1 MRNDLKALGVGLLT
15 TVALSAAVAAAQ
27 QERAPWAL
35 GMSPTFSGRIPN
47 WAQGDAMTPGEG
59 VISVLYDPGDGQEL
73 EIAQGIVRSNGDFDL
88 SLRPAGAVPGGGRRP
103 LDALC
108 EDAEM
113 VNVTVSNPD
122 QLVVPVRL
130 DVTELYEEGRHARP
144 EGSVMVREG
153 PPTAAFLVDR
163 YAFIYAGAYDPV
175 GGTLLCSAITWSV
188 AAPDVLSGGG
198 CEATVTFKSQGPRQV
213 VVTATNTYGTS
224 TTEVIT
230 LTVGPEPEDKPPVIT
245 SFHIRAAEGPQRL
258 GEGPADIY
266 ACPTGYY
273 CEVPPDAV
281 LWNGQARYLEDYV
294 GPLYLEV
301 EATDDN
307 GAPLTVTWT
316 CSAGGSSAP
325 VPYEGEGVY
334 SCNPFFPG
342 QTIVVSVSVSDGKSA
357 ATASRS
363 FFMRSTVN

>member
-1 MRNDLKALGVGLLT
+1 MGNNVKALSVGLLT

-27 QERAPWAL
+27 QDRAPWAL

-47 WAQGDAMTPGEG
+47 WAQGDAMSPGEG

-163 YAFIYAGAYDPV
+163 YAFIYADADG
-175 GGTLLCSAITWSV
+175 
-188 AAPDVLSGGG
+188 
-198 CEATVTFKSQGPRQV
+198 TVT
-213 VVTATNTYGTS
+213 
-224 TTEVIT
+224 
-230 LTVGPEPEDKPPVIT
+230 
-245 SFHIRAAEGPQRL
+245 
-258 GEGPADIY
+258 
-266 ACPTGYY
+266 
-273 CEVPPDAV
+273 
-281 LWNGQARYLEDYV
+281 
-294 GPLYLEV
+294 
-301 EATDDN
+301 
-307 GAPLTVTWT
+307 
-316 CSAGGSSAP
+316 GS
-325 VPYEGEGVY
+325 
-334 SCNPFFPG
+334 C
-342 QTIVVSVSVSDGKSA
+342 SDGPFELQIDLDLRPGWNSVLMTFESGFAVKTA
-357 ATASRS
+357 AIPAGAQW
-363 FFMRSTVN
+363 FLVNPVVLGRD